1 LFSEQNYILS
11 LKKQFFNALKILKYL
26 FIQLTAYLICF
37 NTCSNTF
44 FFIFPPSL
52 PLNVT
57 KAFMFSYITWIILQ
71 FVEPFYTYKCLTC
84 YKKLKTICEPFSLFN
99 FEHKELCKVKEFT
112 RVLATQFSW
121 NTHAYVYEKKNPNIW
136 NIFGIFPFASS

>member
-1 LFSEQNYILS
+1 MEEKSEGEIPR
-11 LKKQFFNALKILKYL
+11 KPRK
-26 FIQLTAYLICF
+26 LIKCQ
-37 NTCSNTF
+37 
-44 FFIFPPSL
+44 
-52 PLNVT
+52 
-57 KAFMFSYITWIILQ
+57 KANGFMFSYITWIILQ

-121 NTHAYVYEKKNPNIW
+121 NTHAYVYE
-136 NIFGIFPFASS
+136 